1 MSQSTDI
8 VDTSNIASLSTSTFA
23 GVPAVSQQEK
33 ENDAP
38 RQHVPKNLPS
48 LKDLPSLSSNGSSA
62 ASANGKVAWGPN
74 MKPAASISLSEAQRS
89 AQSAA
94 SKPGSRLRTIQEN
107 FSLDLQS
114 QLAMTKQELSKL
126 VTAIKQQHNVSM
138 ESTLAKNSRTF
149 LISGLVADVKDAKRE
164 LIKALTKPINDK
176 FEVPA
181 KCRSVIIG
189 SGGRVISG
197 LSSTYDVKIN
207 VAKENIEGSYD
218 ADLDDEMCYVTLY
231 GDYESV
237 RAAKQEINKI
247 VREDT
252 KNASITVMVTD
263 DNLLPF
269 LSAAAFQPLC
279 NKDTNVSYYPH
290 ADLGNA
296 EVVLQGLRE
305 NVKQDKAAVQKFLA
319 GLAAD
324 ITEQK
329 VKIPAKFQTV
339 IDASELKDKYSVVVK
354 FPTDA
359 GDEFVSFVGQDAN
372 VKDAIAAARASSK
385 NYSVDS
391 LDISRAHSNNV
402 QHAVHVALYF
412 NKYQA
417 VLKPIQE
424 QFPAVKITLPSVE
437 ELGTE
442 GLAAVNII
450 ISAKSED
457 VADIKSVRKEI
468 ISYVNNITPADT
480 LLVTDL
486 DYELFHGEIKHA
498 LLASEAQVAFV
509 QLGDLY
515 NGTDAVLLVA
525 QATNGDD
532 FKPSMQEI
540 QESLEAVNHTLDPL
554 RAKQN
559 ALETKTFD
567 IDAAKQAELLG
578 AGSTNRTLLQDDVN
592 KENGH
597 VQFKLHAPQK
607 DQLTIRGDEKSVK
620 LVAKVIETLA
630 DADAKKNK
638 VTIEV
643 PSNTVPR
650 LVGNKGSNLQQ
661 IREKFDVQVDIP
673 QAQSQNQAQPTP
685 VEVTVTGFDYNLKH
699 AKAYIQAEA
708 KKWAD
713 IISKEIVVPLNLHRN
728 VIGPNASY
736 KNRLQDKY
744 SVHINFPRTSEIVT
758 IRGPSRGVKA
768 AYEEMKNLLD
778 FEQENGHK
786 VVMQVPAEHVPR
798 VIGKNGDNINDIRA
812 EFGVELDFLQN
823 QKDEAVKSSGMIDLE
838 ITGTRTAI
846 KEAQAKV
853 EQIVK
858 EAADYT
864 NESMTVDHKYHRV
877 IVGAGGSKLRE
888 IISNAGGDEIRN
900 KSIDIPSPG
909 SESNVI
915 TIQGPKSFVAK
926 VTKQINKIVEDG
938 ENSITSEI
946 DVPKERHGA
955 LVGPGGMIRRQLES
969 EFNVVIN
976 IPNKNETGPVTVTG
990 LAENVAKAE
999 KKIKDELLKDDFDV
1013 EIDVPASIHTFV
1025 SERGALIQKLRQD
1038 NFINVRHGNSSR
1050 RATKLNKAKL
1060 DIPVEKVRPA
1070 EGSEE
1075 KVKVTIEE
1083 VGAPNV
1089 ASEEGMIPWRLVY
1102 EPIDYDE
1109 LLGETLEGEG
1119 EEKAEKKA
1127 KDPQAAAAKKQA
1139 ALDKA
1144 TKLIESRIAL
1154 AKDATYVGYV
1164 WTTNFK
1170 HFNKIVGPGGS
1181 NIKRIRDET
1190 GTLINVP
1197 RKSDAVNDVVYIRG
1211 TQDGVTKAAET
1222 IVKALK

>member
-1 MSQSTDI
+1 MSHSTDI
-8 VDTSNIASLSTSTFA
+8 VDTSNIASLSTST
-23 GVPAVSQQEK
+23 VPSSTAPEQQPK
-33 ENDAP
+33 
-38 RQHVPKNLPS
+38 QHVPKNLPS
-48 LKDLPSLSSNGSSA
+48 LKDLPSLSSNGASA
-62 ASANGKVAWGPN
+62 ANSGKVAWGPN

-94 SKPGSRLRTIQEN
+94 NKAGSRLRTIQEN

-126 VTAIKQQHNVSM
+126 VTSIKQTHNVSM

-189 SGGRVISG
+189 AGGRVIKD
-197 LSSTYDVKIN
+197 LSDKYDVKIN

-237 RAAKQEINKI
+237 KAAKQDISKI

-252 KNASITVMVTD
+252 KNASITIAVTD
-263 DNLLPF
+263 ENLLPF
-269 LSAAAFQPLC
+269 LSAGAFEPLC
-279 NKDTNVSYYPH
+279 NKETKVNYYGH
-290 ADLGNA
+290 DNDA

-305 NVKQDKAAVQKFLA
+305 NVKADKLAVQKFLQ

-329 VKIPAKFQTV
+329 VKIPGKFQAV
-339 IDASELKDKYSVVVK
+339 IDAQELKEKHSVIVK
-354 FPTDA
+354 FPTEA
-359 GDEFVSFVGQDAN
+359 GDEFVSFIGQDAN
-372 VKDAIAAARASSK
+372 VKEAIAAARASSK
-385 NYSVDS
+385 TYSVDA

-402 QHAVHVALYF
+402 QHAVNVALYF
-412 NKYQA
+412 NKYSA
-417 VLKPIQE
+417 VLKPIAE
-424 QFPAVKITLPSVE
+424 QFPTVKITLPTVQ
-437 ELGTE
+437 ELGAQD
-442 GLAAVNII
+442 LAAVNII

-457 VADIKSVRKEI
+457 VALIKNVRKEI

-480 LLVTDL
+480 LVVTDL
-486 DYELFHGEIKHA
+486 DYELFHAEIKHT

-515 NGTDAVLLVA
+515 NGNDTVLLVA
-525 QATNGDD
+525 QATNGED

-540 QESLEAVNHTLDPL
+540 QESLETVNHTLDPL
-554 RAKQN
+554 RAKQG
-559 ALETKTFD
+559 AMETKTFD

-578 AGSTNRTLLQDDVN
+578 AGSTNRSLIQEDVSR
-592 KENGH
+592 ENGH

-607 DQLTIRGDEKSVK
+607 DQVTIRGDEKSVK
-620 LVAKVIETLA
+620 LVAKVIEALTNA
-630 DADAKKNK
+630 EAKKSK

-673 QAQSQNQAQPTP
+673 QAPAQQQAQPTP

-713 IISKEIVVPLNLHRN
+713 IISKEIVIPLNLHRN

-758 IRGPSRGVKA
+758 IRGPSRGVRS
-768 AYEEMKNLLD
+768 AYDELKNLLD
-778 FEQENGHK
+778 FETENGHK

-823 QKDEAVKSSGMIDLE
+823 QKDEEVKSSGMVDLE

-853 EQIVK
+853 QQIVK
-858 EAADYT
+858 DAADFT
-864 NESMTVDHKYHRV
+864 NESLTVDHKYHRI

-888 IISNAGGDEIRN
+888 IISNAGGDDIRN

-909 SESNVI
+909 SESNII
-915 TIQGPKSFVAK
+915 TIQGPKTFVAK
-926 VTKQINKIVEDG
+926 VTKAINKIVEDG
-938 ENSITSEI
+938 ENSITTEI
-946 DVPKERHGA
+946 DVAKERHGA

-969 EFNVVIN
+969 EFNVTIMV
-976 IPNKNETGPVTVTG
+976 PNKNEDGPVTVTG
-990 LAENVAKAE
+990 LAEDVAKAE
-999 KKIKDELLKDDFDV
+999 KKIKQEILKDDFDAEV
-1013 EIDVPASIHTFV
+1013 DVPASIHTFV

-1038 NFINVRHGNSSR
+1038 DFINVRHGNSSR
-1050 RATKLNKAKL
+1050 RATKLNKAKI
-1060 DIPVEKVRPA
+1060 DIPVERVRPA
-1070 EGSEE
+1070 EGAEE
-1075 KVKVTIEE
+1075 KVKITIEE
-1083 VGAPNV
+1083 IGEPKV

-1102 EPIDYDE
+1102 EPIDYEE
-1109 LLGETLEGEG
+1109 LLGEVAEG
-1119 EEKAEKKA
+1119 EEKAEKKP
-1127 KDPQAAAAKKQA
+1127 KDPKVAAAKKQA

-1144 TKLIESRIAL
+1144 TKLIEDRIAM
-1154 AKDATYVGYV
+1154 AKDATYAGYI
-1164 WTTNFK
+1164 WTANFK
-1170 HFNKIVGPGGS
+1170 NFNRIVGPGGS
-1181 NIKRIRDET
+1181 NIKRIREET

-1211 TQDGVTKAAET
+1211 TKEGVTKAAET
-1222 IVKALK
+1222 IVKGLN